1 MAAPEDLHRQRI
13 ELALARCRLDCVSH
27 QGVHSFESAK
37 EQLVF
42 MLEFLLG
49 RTSDVK
55 LLSQIN
61 LGVLAAREFEDR
73 DMKLAELVYEVE
85 DTKSYLL
92 RRGPVHAT

>member
-1 MAAPEDLHRQRI
+1 MASSEVLHRQRI
-13 ELALARCRLDCVSH
+13 ELALARCRIDCASYP
-27 QGVHSFESAK
+27 GVLPFESAK

-73 DMKLAELVYEVE
+73 DMTLAELVYEVE

-92 RRGPVHAT
+92 RRGPTHAT